1 MLILAYHS
9 VNPNRQDALSVHP
22 DIFAKQMDILRQKYE
37 VVTLDSLI
45 QALAEHRNT
54 DRMAAITF
62 DDGYRDN
69 FLYAYPLLRERNLP
83 ATIFLIASYIG
94 TDKTLGNPGGI
105 KVEDYRFLSWEEVK
119 EMGRYG
125 ISFGSHTFTHPWLT
139 HISRDEAV
147 HEIRGSKTFLE
158 EKIGAPIEFFC
169 YPFGDFNEAIKEI
182 VINSGY
188 RGAVIT
194 PSKPLK
200 AGDLYALKRVGVYR
214 HNSLLA
220 FRFKISPYFAAM
232 RDNHLLWEAARG
244 VKRLWRRAG

>member
-9 VNPNRQDALSVHP
+9 INPNRQDALSVHP
-22 DIFAKQMDILRQKYE
+22 DIFVKQIDIFRQKYE
-37 VVTLDSLI
+37 VVTLDHLI
-45 QALAEHRNT
+45 HALVENKDT

-69 FLYAYPLLRERNLP
+69 FLYAYPLLKERNLP

-94 TDKTLGNPGGI
+94 TDKALGKPGGMR
-105 KVEDYRFLSWEEVK
+105 VEDYQFLSWEEIK

-125 ISFGSHTFTHPWLT
+125 ISFGSHTFTHPLLT
-139 HISRDEAV
+139 CISRDEAIR
-147 HEIRGSKTFLE
+147 EIRGSRTFLE
-158 EKIGAPIEFFC
+158 ERIGAPIEFFC
-169 YPFGDFNEAIKEI
+169 YPFGEFNEAIKEI

-194 PSKPLK
+194 PSKALK

-232 RDNHLLWEAARG
+232 RDSRLLWGVARG
-244 VKRLWRRAG
+244 VKKALAKG